1 MSIIEIE
8 ENWYVA
14 NLNGTKKSDV
24 AYNFLYCKEYKP
36 TYVERN
42 TLTHQAILDIKRKTI
57 NK

>member
-1 MSIIEIE
+1 MSIIETE

-36 TYVERN
+36 TYAERN
-42 TLTHQAILDIKRKTI
+42 TLAHQAILDIKRKQ
-57 NK
+57 